1 MFQFCN
7 HIALQATQDNLLSI
21 VDQPAENE
29 FMLELSDIYRDN
41 RSGIALG
48 AMVGS
53 DLLKCEATR
62 NGTYSMTMPVVT
74 WIKDGKNLTSTIGF
88 SSFLEITDFTE
99 SDAGVYQCVF
109 TDTDAEAEVITT
121 IPYRLDTGLTLMYC
135 ACTIHYIPPYS
146 CILGIR
152 SSLTNLFPS
161 L

>member
-1 MFQFCN
+1 MVRSCDTSILFLFCN
-7 HIALQATQDNLLSI
+7 YIALQATQDNLLSI
-21 VDQPAENE
+21 VKQPADNE
-29 FMLELSDIYRDN
+29 FALEGLESYRDN

-62 NGTYSMTMPVVT
+62 SGTYSMSMPVVT

-88 SSFLEITDFTE
+88 SSVLEITDFTE

-121 IPYRLDTGLTLMYC
+121 IPYRLDTGLLLM
-135 ACTIHYIPPYS
+135 
-146 CILGIR
+146 
-152 SSLTNLFPS
+152 
-161 L
+161 